1 MPSSATTIAAPDAA
15 RSASPPAPRVS
26 VVVPTLNEETTL
38 ATLLRPLREHA
49 SGLDVEIIVSDGGST
64 DGTLAIALSLADRVV
79 VHDAAHRQTIAA
91 GRNAGAHE
99 ALAEA
104 GDVLLFLNADIGL
117 PEDLPLFI
125 REVTAAARTHG
136 AATCRVIVDPQE
148 ARPME
153 RVVLGACNALYWGI
167 NTLRIV
173 GMGRGEVHAVRRD
186 VFEAVGGY
194 REHLAAGE
202 DFDLF
207 KRVLR
212 HPGARV
218 AFLWRHIVHE
228 SPRRY
233 RQRGLFRT
241 MGAWALNA
249 TWVALGDRSRS
260 TEWEVV
266 R

>member
-1 MPSSATTIAAPDAA
+1 MPTTALAAPASA
-15 RSASPPAPRVS
+15 RPARHPAPRVS
-26 VVVPTLNEETTL
+26 IVVPTLNEETTL
-38 ATLLRPLREHA
+38 ASLLRPLRAHA
-49 SGLDVEIIVSDGGST
+49 RGLGLELIVSDGGST
-64 DGTLAIALSLADRVV
+64 DATVEIAERWADRVV
-79 VHDAAHRQTIAA
+79 VHTAAHRQTIAA
-91 GRNAGAHE
+91 GRNAGAHD
-99 ALAEA
+99 AQVAS
-104 GDVLLFLNADIGL
+104 GDVLLFFNADIGL
-117 PEDLPLFI
+117 PKDLPRFI
-125 REVTAAARTHG
+125 RDVTEAARQHG

-148 ARPME
+148 ARVME
-153 RVVLGACNALYWGI
+153 RIVLNTCNALYWGI

-186 VFEAVGGY
+186 VFEASGGY

-207 KRVLR
+207 KRILR
-212 HPGARV
+212 LPGARV
-218 AFLWRHIVHE
+218 AFLWRHVVFE

-249 TWVALGDRSRS
+249 TWVAFRDRSRS
-260 TEWEVV
+260 TEWEAV